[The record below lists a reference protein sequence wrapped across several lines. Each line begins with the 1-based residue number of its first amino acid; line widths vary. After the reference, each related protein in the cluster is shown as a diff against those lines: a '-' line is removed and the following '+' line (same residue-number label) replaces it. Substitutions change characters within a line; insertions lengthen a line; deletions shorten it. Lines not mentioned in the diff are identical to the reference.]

1 MLRIPFDGPNL
12 EGKRALVHTHSGM
25 LRGIVIALAP
35 EGLDL
40 AVDGMVRHFE
50 RDQIRAIAPV

>member
-1 MLRIPFDGPNL
+1 MRIPFDGPSL
-12 EGKRALVHTHSGM
+12 EGKRALVHSRSGM

-35 EGLDL
+35 DGLDL

-50 RDQIRAIAPV
+50 REQIRAIAPV